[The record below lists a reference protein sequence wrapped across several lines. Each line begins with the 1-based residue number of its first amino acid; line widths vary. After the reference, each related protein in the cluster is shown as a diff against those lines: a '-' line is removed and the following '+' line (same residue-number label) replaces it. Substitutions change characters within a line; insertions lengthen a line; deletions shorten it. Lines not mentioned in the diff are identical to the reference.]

1 MNTKTKQELQSECKA
16 LGVSF
21 NVKATNKELINKINR
36 KKMSN
41 KTKEGIITPEQ
52 IDAWKKKHKTDKLHV
67 LKVKV
72 NSKDT
77 AVGYLKPPTR
87 EVKATALSMFSQ
99 NKILECGEFIR
110 NNCWLGGDE
119 RLTTNGDIADS
130 AAVQASGIIRFLESE
145 LGEV

>member
-1 MNTKTKQELQSECKA
+1 MTKQELQSECKQ
-16 LGVSF
+16 LGISF
-21 NVKATNKELINKINR
+21 DRKATNKELSNKIKR
-36 KKMSN
+36 KKMSD
-41 KTKEGIITPEQ
+41 KTKAGEITKEQ
-52 IDAWKKKHKTDKLHV
+52 IKAWKTKHKTDKLHV

-72 NSKDT
+72 NESDT

-110 NNCWLGGDE
+110 DNCWLGGDD
-119 RLTTNGDIADS
+119 RLKIDRDIADS
-130 AAVQASGIIRFLESE
+130 AAVQASGIIKFLESE